1 MKRTTSKLGQLLLI
15 GLGTLSFDLPVSSVR
30 SQPTR
35 SQSALQLSEFPTQ
48 TTTVQFPSADQNQL
62 TQLLQQAPQLQQQAW
77 PQLLQTLA
85 AKFEGAAYTGG
96 LLDQSPQEELVLSL
110 SQFDCVLFVETVLAI
125 ARTLTV
131 EEPSPQ
137 VFSNAVQTQR
147 YRQGHMQG
155 YCSRLHYFSDW
166 IADNQR
172 RGLVENITPALG
184 GILLNKPLNFMSQHR
199 QSYPQLKSTA
209 NWQCIQVVETRLQSL
224 PLHYIPQA
232 QIRGIEASLQPGDI
246 IAVATAV
253 PGLDVTHTG
262 LVYQMSDQTKGLI
275 HASPGGSVRI
285 APDLATYVANVD
297 QSIGIIVARPQ
308 NSQQ

>member
-1 MKRTTSKLGQLLLI
+1 MKQITFRLGQLLLMGVVI
-15 GLGTLSFDLPVSSVR
+15 LSLDLPIASVR

-35 SQSALQLSEFPTQ
+35 TQPTSQ
-48 TTTVQFPSADQNQL
+48 TTTATVQFPQADQNQL
-62 TQLLQQAPQLQQQAW
+62 TQLLQQAPQLQQQPW

-85 AKFEGAAYTGG
+85 AKFEGATYKGG
-96 LLDQSPQEELVLSL
+96 LLDQSPTEELVLSL

-137 VFSNAVQTQR
+137 VFSNAVQAQR
-147 YRQGHMQG
+147 YRQGQLQG

-184 GILLNKPLNFMSQHR
+184 GIPFNKSLNFMSQHR
-199 QSYPQLKSTA
+199 QSYPQLKAQA
-209 NWQCIQVVETRLQSL
+209 NWQCIQAVETRLQSL

-232 QIRGIEASLQPGDI
+232 QMRTIESSLQPGDI

-262 LVYQMSDQTKGLI
+262 LVYQTPNQAKGLI

-308 NSQQ
+308 NPQQ

>member
-1 MKRTTSKLGQLLLI
+1 MKQITLKLGQLLLM
-15 GLGTLSFDLPVSSVR
+15 GVVTLSFDLPMASVR

-35 SQSALQLSEFPTQ
+35 TQPTSQ
-48 TTTVQFPSADQNQL
+48 TTTATVQFPQADQNQL
-62 TQLLQQAPQLQQQAW
+62 TQLLQQTPQLQEQTW

-85 AKFEGAAYTGG
+85 AKFEGATYKGG
-96 LLDQSPQEELVLSL
+96 LLDQSPKEELVLSL

-137 VFSNAVQTQR
+137 AFSNAVQTQR
-147 YRQGHMQG
+147 YRQGQMQG

-184 GILLNKPLNFMSQHR
+184 GIPLNKSLNFMSQHR
-199 QSYPQLKSTA
+199 QSYPQLQSQA
-209 NWQCIQVVETRLQSL
+209 NWQCIQAVETRLQSL

-232 QIRGIEASLQPGDI
+232 QIRKIESSLQPGDI

-262 LVYQMSDQTKGLI
+262 LVYQTPNQSKGLI

-285 APDLATYVANVD
+285 ASDLATYVANVD

-308 NSQQ
+308 NPQQ

>member
-1 MKRTTSKLGQLLLI
+1 MKRTTFKLGQLLLI
-15 GLGTLSFDLPVSSVR
+15 GLVTLSTDLPVSSVR

-35 SQSALQLSEFPTQ
+35 TQPTSQ
-48 TTTVQFPSADQNQL
+48 TTTATVQFPQADQNQL
-62 TQLLQQAPQLQQQAW
+62 TQLLQQAPQLQEQTW

-85 AKFEGAAYTGG
+85 AKFEGATYKGG
-96 LLDQSPQEELVLSL
+96 LLDQSPKEELVLSL

-137 VFSNAVQTQR
+137 VFSDAVQAQR
-147 YRQGHMQG
+147 YRQGQMQG

-184 GILLNKPLNFMSQHR
+184 GIPLNKSLNFMSQHR
-199 QSYPQLKSTA
+199 QSYPQLQSQA
-209 NWQCIQVVETRLQSL
+209 NWQCIQAVETQLQSL

-232 QIRGIEASLQPGDI
+232 QIRTIESSLQPGDI

-262 LVYQMSDQTKGLI
+262 LVYQTPNQAKGLI

-285 APDLATYVANVD
+285 ASDLATYIANVD

-308 NSQQ
+308 NPQQ